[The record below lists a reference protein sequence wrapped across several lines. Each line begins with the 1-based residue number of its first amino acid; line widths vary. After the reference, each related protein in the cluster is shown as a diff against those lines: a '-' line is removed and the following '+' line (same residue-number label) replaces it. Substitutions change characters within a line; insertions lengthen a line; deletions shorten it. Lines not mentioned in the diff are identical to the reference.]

1 MADEKQ
7 TVSEADAAYAHAV
20 EVCNRLVR
28 ELEAQ
33 LPPNYEPRRTDHAEL
48 QPTDR
53 RRSAGSHPGQFGKG
67 PGACG

>member
-33 LPPNYEPRRTDHAEL
+33 LPPNYEPRRTDHAENSNR
-48 QPTDR
+48 PTDPR
-53 RRSAGSHPGQFGKG
+53 KPV
-67 PGACG
+67 